1 MNIFKYSDKL
11 YSSGLIVIFVLCI
24 LFIYFLYIID
34 DIDSKFFK
42 LSYGHDIQFAHKTID
57 TRNKYIFSL
66 LFCFIFGI
74 IFEFFNKI
82 QSQRTNIYLYHRKK
96 LSNVSIMSSIFNIN
110 KYLFNIVFIYITL
123 TVNIQFLFTFISGI
137 IVCDILYVI
146 NN

>member
-1 MNIFKYSDKL
+1 M
-11 YSSGLIVIFVLCI
+11 
-24 LFIYFLYIID
+24 ID

-42 LSYGHDIQFAHKTID
+42 LGYGPEIQFAHKTID

-66 LFCFIFGI
+66 IFCFIFGI

-82 QSQRTNIYLYHRKK
+82 QSQKNSIYLYHNKK
-96 LSNVSIMSSIFNIN
+96 SKNITFISSLFNIN

-123 TVNIQFLFTFISGI
+123 TINIQFLFTFISGI
-137 IVCDILYVI
+137 IVCDILYII